1 MNFPHSEHSP
11 RQKRR
16 WQYIRER
23 VITGKQLVTLLSALV
38 ILITVITGSF
48 ALGFYYSRSEEEVW
62 LSQIQMAQQETQ
74 SAQVQNDVLMGMV
87 DLLKNNV
94 SSLEAILLQQW
105 SHKAEVMRITGYVP
119 SSPKT
124 AIGKKPR
131 PGRTAAI
138 SRNCLSFLGYRVYVE
153 GMGTYYVEDITAN
166 WVDDKYDM
174 CTLDIAVN
182 NESQAKHLTDNKGK
196 RVAKIAQM
204 TE

>member
-11 RQKRR
+11 RQKHR
-16 WQYIRER
+16 WQYIQER
-23 VITGKQLVTLLSALV
+23 VVTVKQLVALLLALI
-38 ILITVITGSF
+38 ILITVITSSF
-48 ALGFYYSRSEEEVW
+48 TLGYYYNRSEEEVW

-74 SAQVQNDVLMGMV
+74 SAKTENDVLMGMV

-94 SSLEAILLQQW
+94 SSLEAILLQQQ

-153 GMGTYYVEDITAN
+153 GMGTYYVEDVTAN
-166 WVDDKYDM
+166 WVDDKFDM
-174 CTLDIAVN
+174 CTLDIAVDN
-182 NESQAKHLTDNKGK
+182 KSQAKHFTDNKGK
-196 RVAKIAQM
+196 RVVKIAQM

>member
-16 WQYIRER
+16 WQYMQER
-23 VITGKQLVTLLSALV
+23 VVTVKQLVALLLALI
-38 ILITVITGSF
+38 ILITVITSSF
-48 ALGFYYSRSEEEVW
+48 TLGYYYNRSEEEVW

-74 SAQVQNDVLMGMV
+74 SIKVENDVLMGMV
-87 DLLKNNV
+87 DLLKDNV
-94 SSLEAILLQQW
+94 SSLEATLLQQR

-153 GMGTYYVEDITAN
+153 GMGTYYVEDVTAK
-166 WVDDKYDM
+166 WVDDKYEL

-182 NESQAKHLTDNKGK
+182 SESQARRLTDNKGR
-196 RVAKIAQM
+196 RVVKIAQV